1 MANSTEI
8 WSDEEIWSD
17 DECQSN
23 ECDSAD
29 TSKLLCSNCTL
40 SFCLCSRLF
49 SDSDTAIN
57 ELFFFFDLFF
67 GTFARTVPAIPW
79 SFISKLPTTKHA
91 ASFYKASGG
100 TFIQFVCCPSCHSLY
115 QWKECIIHFPDNQ
128 LVSKRC
134 SFQRFPNHPQHQH
147 RHACGQSLMKI
158 ISSKGKQSLYPRL
171 IYCYKSVIESLQ
183 EMVSKPGF
191 IDKCELWSEKH
202 RKGCTQIF
210 IYYGLCF

>member
-29 TSKLLCSNCTL
+29 TSKISALLKLYAFFLLTLQTLFRLRYSYQCAACS
-40 SFCLCSRLF
+40 
-49 SDSDTAIN
+49 
-57 ELFFFFDLFF
+57 
-67 GTFARTVPAIPW
+67 VPAIPQ

-91 ASFYKASGG
+91 ACSYRASGG
-100 TFIQFVCCPSCHSLY
+100 TFVQYICCPSCHSLY
-115 QWKECIIHFPDNQ
+115 QWKECIIHLPDNQ
-128 LVSKRC
+128 LVSKHC

-147 RHACGQSLMKI
+147 RHGCGQSLMKI
-158 ISSKGKQSLYPRL
+158 KSSKGKQSLYPRL
-171 IYCYKSVIESLQ
+171 IYCYKSVIASLQ

-191 IDKCELWSEKH
+191 IDECELWCE
-202 RKGCTQIF
+202 RKAPQGV
-210 IYYGLCF
+210 YRSL